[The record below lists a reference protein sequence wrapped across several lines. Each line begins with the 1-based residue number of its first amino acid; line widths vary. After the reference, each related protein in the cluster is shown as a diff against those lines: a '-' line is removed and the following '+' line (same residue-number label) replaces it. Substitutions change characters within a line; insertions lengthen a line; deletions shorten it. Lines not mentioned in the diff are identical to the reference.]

1 MSVLEKINEEIK
13 NAMRSKD
20 SFRLNAL
27 KYIKSLIQNNN
38 IDKSTSSELDVVMGH
53 HKKMVKATEM
63 YKDKALEDLKKEI
76 SIIEEFLPKSL
87 SEDEISQLVDKHIS
101 LGNMGAIMKAL
112 KEEITGPFDGKLVSA
127 LIKSKLS

>member
-27 KYIKSLIQNNN
+27 KYIKSLLQNNS
-38 IDKSTSSELDVVMGH
+38 IDKSTTTELDVVMGH
-53 HKKMVKATEM
+53 HKKMLKSTEL

-76 SIIEEFLPKSL
+76 SIIEEFLPKAL
-87 SEDEISQLVDKHIS
+87 SENELSQLIDKHIS
-101 LGNMGAIMKAL
+101 LGNMGSIMKAL
-112 KEEITGPFDGKLVSA
+112 KEEISGPFDGKLVSA